1 MLKKAILFLIVLQL
15 TFEQNT
21 PKITIKGIQDPSCS
35 NELGRINYKAKINY
49 SDLPDQNSYFL
60 LNLKDSND
68 QKRPSICKISK
79 SNVGPGPYNPDNP
92 NTDNPDQPDNPDQTD
107 NPDIGQETDGP
118 NPETQNPDEESA
130 NPDQPTVPIFPIPN
144 ETEPISLDD
153 LKKLM
158 DQLRENLEDKLND
171 TVNDI
176 ENLDDV
182 NDDLKDI
189 LNFNIMK
196 LIKKIDSDLNEIFS
210 ALIDFQDE
218 KIVQPL
224 NDKINELVDK
234 LYNFDLEALK
244 IKLNETVC
252 NFKILT
258 ADNIEMSY
266 IKLKKLY
273 ENLKKILD
281 KIPKNNIKFLNFDLK
296 PKLLELLNLIKQYQ
310 VDKKELLQK
319 NILDLIQ
326 DIKQKIIDFINN
338 DVNKALTKTNN
349 NIIANLL
356 YVDKNIQEI
365 EDVIRANG
373 TAIDIAKKTGEKI
386 EDSIEKIEEQLK
398 KDKNLKPIIEK
409 IIEIKK
415 DIKEDIKDL
424 KILDKI
430 ETKKNEL
437 ENYFNN
443 LDDKVT
449 QQIKDII
456 YKVKGLDKEQ
466 IKEFLAKIP
475 EMTPK
480 EILEEL
486 KKLLKLDE
494 AFQKIKDA
502 LSKENFD
509 NLDNKILDKIKELKD
524 ASFLEDSPLKNYL
537 EKLGEID
544 EKIKKEINGTGLE
557 KALDNFYKTLAD
569 LSFLKIDNLDQ
580 VKETFY
586 KIIDAIKKLDE
597 KALLNKLIEIPH
609 TKEVLGELKSKY
621 IDVPV
626 EELKKLLKK
635 LDIELDKIPSLP
647 KKIKDEIK
655 IKINDLINKLED
667 KKLEIKEKIE
677 SEEGKLKAK
686 LDEYGIPQS
695 IDHYIKSLKDLFNIV
710 KDDIKDIDLKNKFN
724 LLKDKLD
731 EVDANLLSL
740 IEKLKDLDIKDL
752 DLQNLQVKI
761 KTLLDNLKDDFNA
774 LTDAQKKKILDLI
787 NDLKANLLKLKDK
800 NIDLYNKI
808 VDKLKADKQNF
819 DELINESGLKDKGL
833 KTLESIKDLI
843 PLLMNLLGEPG
854 ENPNGDLYKLINA
867 IKAQKPYLTK
877 EIFDDVQK
885 VLSGLDEFKEF
896 FKDIDLIDENA
907 INQILLKVLPKFE
920 AELQKLLE
928 KYPQLK
934 DPLLKLQAELSK
946 PKYQALQQ
954 QLITVRDNCNDFLDA
969 LLNLVKSLELD
980 KAIVKDI
987 YKFKDKCEAFYNQ
1000 VKAQLDQL
1008 QLPSIPRISDLE
1020 NKLDPKVAKLKELFN
1035 GQLADSKKF
1044 INDIKEKIKNLYND
1058 KIKFPIAD
1066 FIDQIENSDL
1076 VNGLKIHFAAI
1087 KEIKDALNALFKD
1100 QSSYTKEK
1108 LYLVLEKIK
1117 AFDGKEILEK
1127 VYKLPGLTG
1136 NVRQKIKDFL
1146 DIETKIENLK
1156 VKIENGV
1163 LSLVNE
1169 KEEKLKKELQELKD
1183 LLDANKFLDSIDA
1196 KIEGIKQIIGD
1207 SGIKPSILDHIMA
1220 IKNVVISFKDST
1232 LERNKKL
1239 INSLYEIRDGI
1250 LDLNATSL
1258 ILKLNSSVF
1267 DVKDDFINN
1276 LVVLVEKEDLIEK
1289 IQKLK
1294 DEIKKELGKIDKKYN
1309 EKIEDLKDELDKFKE
1324 KIKNSKLIKPIKAK
1338 IIQKIDELKLELD
1351 KAKDLI
1357 KDNDIYKK
1365 GKKYVD
1371 EAKEF
1376 LVLVKEDINNNDFI
1390 TLNEI
1395 VEDLNRTFTKE
1406 NIETKAK
1413 EVLKELQECDYEFS
1427 VKLGLLDN
1435 VKNSNKRIKNAF
1447 NNLKTKQYIE
1457 GKIDDQK
1464 EKIKDELEKLKNNF
1478 DTFLNDDRFT
1488 LISEQIKKLKEK
1500 VLEIQNKIEET
1511 NIYKINVKN
1520 LENNKEKLKSLQDK
1534 IKNMSIKNLIYDIN
1548 QKGKDFQFKAKLK
1561 EFNKTKN
1568 EFIDEWNNYVEL
1580 ENIMERIDVLFKE
1593 RKNALKIAIKND
1605 NQLLKD
1611 LTKKIGDGMDEEQL
1625 NKFLEKI
1632 DKLNEYE
1639 IVKIDKNLITAL
1651 IEELIK
1657 QGKKIEEK
1665 IDNFPSD
1672 EQSEEYD
1679 EALKDLSDH
1688 LKKVDLPF
1696 ILKKTDK
1703 SIKRHI
1709 ENLNLTYSI
1718 LKGIVDQYENGPT
1731 PEVTQNLS
1739 ELINEELNQ
1748 LKDESKK
1755 IIEDSDLDKI
1765 DNPKLSEVVNKM
1777 KEDLKKAEEKIK
1789 DFVEENKDKNL
1800 DQLKDNLFEK
1810 LKEFNEKHI
1819 DKTPKERLE
1828 ELKEAMKKV
1837 NDRIEEFINK
1847 EELKNMI
1854 GNIENPEVKDLIN
1867 KLIENVKS
1875 VNNNSPLKGITDSLL
1890 NNLEILGRLR
1900 AFKALRE
1907 IKAADIDYQKEVE
1920 NIKRLKELSEEMQQI
1935 YDSSPLMNLIGRLIT
1950 KTRVLEIK
1958 EKKIFKKVKNLKKKV
1973 KKVVKKLKKLRKL
1986 ESEAEITC
1994 KIDDYFSADTK
2005 LTAEVQE
2012 LKPYLLNIDNYDLS
2026 LSEPLDFIIQ
2036 KDDTTNCNSNK
2047 IADLKSHLVYK
2058 YYDNFKLDE
2067 SKNRL
2072 TFDLYAR
2079 EIGDYSYPDFFYTIV
2094 KTKLANGKE
2103 INSYCLLEDR
2113 SNKENVKFNCYG
2125 YPDNLDNI
2133 DSNIA
2138 RPITELE
2145 SNYLY
2150 ISNSDDSDSGGDDPI
2165 DPSKN
2170 GTNSYFGNNFY
2181 RNKSSGGLSAGA
2193 IVAIILASLVVLI
2206 AIIAV
2211 LVLCNKRGNPEVL
2224 AASMTDS
2231 RNNLQVPPNYGITI
2245 NSANPPNI
2253 VPPENIPN
2261 SSMISGN
2268 ANPTEQVVPVVQNIN
2283 EA

>member
-79 SNVGPGPYNPDNP
+79 SNVGPDPYNPDNP
-92 NTDNPDQPDNPDQTD
+92 DNPDTDNPDQPDNPTD
-107 NPDIGQETDGP
+107 NSDIGQQTDGP
-118 NPETQNPDEESA
+118 NPETQNPDEESK
-130 NPDQPTVPIFPIPN
+130 NPDQPD

-158 DQLRENLEDKLND
+158 DQLRENLVDKLND

-176 ENLDDV
+176 EYLDDV

-196 LIKKIDSDLNEIFS
+196 LIKKIDLDLNEISS
-210 ALIDFQDE
+210 ALIDFLDE

-234 LYNFDLEALK
+234 LNKFDLEALK

-252 NFKILT
+252 NLQILIV
-258 ADNIEMSY
+258 DNIEMSY
-266 IKLKKLY
+266 IKLKKFY

-281 KIPKNNIKFLNFDLK
+281 KIPKSIIKFLNFDLK

-310 VDKKELLQK
+310 VDKKESLHK

-349 NIIANLL
+349 NIIGNLL
-356 YVDKNIQEI
+356 YVVKNIQEI

-373 TAIDIAKKTGEKI
+373 TAIDIAKKTVEKI
-386 EDSIEKIEEQLK
+386 EDSIEKIEELLK

-409 IIEIKK
+409 IIETKK
-415 DIKEDIKDL
+415 DIKEEIKDL

-480 EILEEL
+480 KIVEEL

-502 LSKENFD
+502 VSKENFD
-509 NLDNKILDKIKELKD
+509 NFKNTILDKIKELKD
-524 ASFLEDSPLKNYL
+524 ASFFEDSPLKNYL

-544 EKIKKEINGTGLE
+544 EKIKKEINATGLE
-557 KALDNFYKTLAD
+557 KALDNFYKTLGD
-569 LSFLKIDNLDQ
+569 LSFINIDNLDP

-597 KALLNKLIEIPH
+597 KALLNKLFEIPH

-635 LDIELDKIPSLP
+635 LDIELEKIPSLH
-647 KKIKDEIK
+647 KKTKDEIK
-655 IKINDLINKLED
+655 KKINDLINKLED

-677 SEEGKLKAK
+677 SEKEKIKAK

-740 IEKLKDLDIKDL
+740 IEKLKDLAIKDL

-774 LTDAQKKKILDLI
+774 LTDSQKKNILDLI

-800 NIDLYNKI
+800 SIDLYNKI
-808 VDKLKADKQNF
+808 IDKLKADKQKF
-819 DELINESGLKDKGL
+819 DVLINESGLKEKGL

-843 PLLMNLLGEPG
+843 PLLMNLFGEPG
-854 ENPNGDLYKLINA
+854 ENPNGALYKLINA

-877 EIFDDVQK
+877 EIFDDVEK
-885 VLSGLDEFKEF
+885 VLKGLDEFKEF
-896 FKDIDLIDENA
+896 FKDFDLIDEDA
-907 INQILLKVLPKFE
+907 INQLLLKVLPKFE
-920 AELQKLLE
+920 AELQKLLA

-934 DPLLKLQAELSK
+934 DPLLKLEAELSK
-946 PKYQALQQ
+946 PKYQALKQ

-1020 NKLDPKVAKLKELFN
+1020 NKIDPIVEKLKDLFN
-1035 GQLADSKKF
+1035 SQLADSKKF

-1087 KEIKDALNALFKD
+1087 KEIKDALDALLKD

-1127 VYKLPGLTG
+1127 VYKLPGLTD

-1156 VKIENGV
+1156 VKIENDI
-1163 LSLVNE
+1163 LPLINE
-1169 KEEKLKKELQELKD
+1169 KEEELKKELQELKD

-1196 KIEGIKQIIGD
+1196 KIEGIKQIIDD

-1258 ILKLNSSVF
+1258 ILKLNSSLF

-1309 EKIEDLKDELDKFKE
+1309 EKIEDLKAELDKFKE
-1324 KIKNSKLIKPIKAK
+1324 KIKNSKLIKSIKEK

-1390 TLNEI
+1390 KLNEI

-1406 NIETKAK
+1406 NIEAKAK
-1413 EVLKELQECDYEFS
+1413 EVQKELHECDYEFS

-1435 VKNSNKRIKNAF
+1435 LKYSNKRIKNAF

-1457 GKIDDQK
+1457 GKVDDQK

-1478 DTFLNDDRFT
+1478 ETFLNDDRFT
-1488 LISEQIKKLKEK
+1488 LISEPIKKLKEK

-1511 NIYKINVKN
+1511 NIYKINVKH

-1548 QKGKDFQFKAKLK
+1548 QKGKDFNFKGKLK

-1593 RKNALKIAIKND
+1593 RKNAIKIAINND

-1611 LTKKIGDGMDEEQL
+1611 LTKKIGDGMDEAKL
-1625 NKFLEKI
+1625 NKFLDKI

-1639 IVKIDKNLITAL
+1639 IVKVDKNLITAL

-1665 IDNFPSD
+1665 LDNFPSD
-1672 EQSEEYD
+1672 EQSKEYD

-1696 ILKKTDK
+1696 ILRKTDK

-1718 LKGIVDQYENGPT
+1718 LKGIVDQYENGPI
-1731 PEVTQNLS
+1731 PEVTKNLS
-1739 ELINEELNQ
+1739 ELINEELNK

-1810 LKEFNEKHI
+1810 LKEFNEKYL

-1847 EELKNMI
+1847 EELKSMI

-1875 VNNNSPLKGITDSLL
+1875 FNNNSPLKGITDSLL

-1900 AFKALRE
+1900 VFKALRE
-1907 IKAADIDYQKEVE
+1907 IKAADIDYRKEVE

-1950 KTRVLEIK
+1950 KTRVLEMK
-1958 EKKIFKKVKNLKKKV
+1958 EKKIIKKVKNL

-2079 EIGDYSYPDFFYTIV
+2079 EIGDYSYPDFFYAIV

-2103 INSYCLLEDR
+2103 INSYCLLADR
-2113 SNKENVKFNCYG
+2113 SNKENVKFKCYG

-2133 DSNIA
+2133 NPNID

-2150 ISNSDDSDSGGDDPI
+2150 ISDSDDSGNNPGGNDTI
-2165 DPSKN
+2165 DPSNN
-2170 GTNSYFGNNFY
+2170 GSGNNFY
-2181 RNKSSGGLSAGA
+2181 RNKSSGGLSAGG

-2224 AASMTDS
+2224 AANLSDS
-2231 RNNLQVPPNYGITI
+2231 HNNLQIPPNYGITT
-2245 NSANPPNI
+2245 NLANPPNI
-2253 VPPENIPN
+2253 IPAENIPN
-2261 SSMISGN
+2261 SSMVYGN
-2268 ANPTEQVVPVVQNIN
+2268 ANPTKQVVPVVQNVN